1 MAAANMVSVRLSV
14 CLSGQKLGSAWKI
27 LPVTARSTCSCD
39 LIVQHVR
46 TQSLAS
52 VISAKRLMVM
62 IVVMGSS
69 AVPAVAQECSS
80 PSPPPFQPASN
91 SERSTSAG
99 RSFAGVPA
107 FLLHCKNLCVLF
119 SPASFFLSCYPFCP
133 QITTRDRQ
141 RASVLATRFDNH
153 GSLSHTVVE
162 RKKERERTRRFA
174 ALLVMRSCYVKHI
187 RRP

>member
-1 MAAANMVSVRLSV
+1 MNGGRKHGVRLSV
-14 CLSGQKLGSAWKI
+14 CLDKNWAVPGRFFKS
-27 LPVTARSTCSCD
+27 LPVPCGAGLQQMAKQDR
-39 LIVQHVR
+39 IVQHFR

-69 AVPAVAQECSS
+69 AVLAAAQEHSS
-80 PSPPPFQPASN
+80 PFQPASN

-119 SPASFFLSCYPFCP
+119 SPASFFLSFLLP
-133 QITTRDRQ
+133 ILSTNHNTRSVANK
-141 RASVLATRFDNH
+141 RACD
-153 GSLSHTVVE
+153 G
-162 RKKERERTRRFA
+162 
-174 ALLVMRSCYVKHI
+174 I
-187 RRP
+187 